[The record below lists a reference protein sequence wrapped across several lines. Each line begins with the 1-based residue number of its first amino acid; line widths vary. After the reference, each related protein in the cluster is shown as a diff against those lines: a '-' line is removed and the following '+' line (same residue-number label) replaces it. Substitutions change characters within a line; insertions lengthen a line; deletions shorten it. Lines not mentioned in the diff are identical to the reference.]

1 MAYQY
6 LELQGDVLLR
16 KVAVDL
22 FYDLVIVIPHTGELP
37 VKVVEPGEVLGR
49 RGVAFIDAQLSS
61 EKAREDEFGHIP
73 TESRLGKHLP
83 EACVLL
89 VVEPEAV
96 DVTLGIGGLRPAS
109 FVLCHDVVFIRFATS
124 EQEPARRLR
133 RPGFFVARKGFRATK
148 KQLAIGTCR

>member
-1 MAYQY
+1 M
-6 LELQGDVLLR
+6 G
-16 KVAVDL
+16 VDL
-22 FYDLVIVIPHTGELP
+22 LYDLIIIVPETRELP
-37 VKVVEPGEVLGR
+37 IEIVEPGEVLSR
-49 RGVAFIDAQLSS
+49 RRVALIDAQLSS

-96 DVTLGIGGLRPAS
+96 DVTFGIGGLRPS
-109 FVLCHDVVFIRFATS
+109 PFVLCHGVVFIRFATS

-133 RPGFFVARKGFRATK
+133 GPGFFVARKGFRATK
-148 KQLAIGTCR
+148 KQLAIGMCR